1 MRSLATV
8 DALELHG
15 EVSDMTDDESRRAGA
30 EITALAHA
38 IEDLC
43 RNSSGEMTA
52 SACLLVLTHAIA
64 DIEDNTFREQVI
76 EAITHRI
83 RDGVQQIRTER
94 QSMRH

>member
-1 MRSLATV
+1 MA
-8 DALELHG
+8 DN
-15 EVSDMTDDESRRAGA
+15 ESRRAGA

-76 EAITHRI
+76 EAISHRI

>member
-1 MRSLATV
+1 MA
-8 DALELHG
+8 
-15 EVSDMTDDESRRAGA
+15 DDESRRAGA

-43 RNSSGEMTA
+43 SNSSGEMTA

-76 EAITHRI
+76 EAIITHRI